1 MAVTQSEVLNLFSQI
16 AAISNSD
23 QFLVIK
29 ANQNGTVQAAKI
41 TAELVRAYLNK
52 GFEITIGTDGYL
64 YIGGEKTEF
73 QVAGLTPQMKRGADG
88 IYVSIDNG
96 TTWEPVAYFSDF
108 SQQSVV
114 IQTQETANIRPNVL
128 NEWGTVSALNITFTG
143 GSEDMVNEYM
153 LEFTVS
159 GESFKLSLPSD
170 VRWAQDPE
178 WEDGSTYQVSI
189 VNNLA
194 LYASWEAVS

>member
-1 MAVTQSEVLNLFSQI
+1 
-16 AAISNSD
+16 
-23 QFLVIK
+23 
-29 ANQNGTVQAAKI
+29 
-41 TAELVRAYLNK
+41 
-52 GFEITIGTDGYL
+52 
-64 YIGGEKTEF
+64 
-73 QVAGLTPQMKRGADG
+73 MKRGADG

-96 TTWEPVAYFSDF
+96 ATWEPVAYFSDF
-108 SQQSVV
+108 SQQNIV

-143 GSEDMVNEYM
+143 GSEDAVNEYM

-159 GESFKLSLPSD
+159 GGSFKLSLPSD
-170 VRWAQDPE
+170 VRWSQDPE